1 MSIACKEKSHTKLQV
16 SVNWLSK
23 NDKSSKNDQ
32 MTRTIEFFFP
42 LILLLHILHLKHF
55 LRNTSFHPFS
65 FQNMNKKSNFFYFS
79 GLDERGLE
87 AQQMS
92 SGLYGHRSNS
102 SASSSPPATSGSGQT
117 GLVVPQPIN
126 AAKGPGQSGN
136 SAAGH
141 HSGNNNS
148 GHITHPSNGSTGRKY
163 QCKMCPQVGKVI
175 WLLKLLIG

>member
-55 LRNTSFHPFS
+55 LRNTSF
-65 FQNMNKKSNFFYFS
+65 QNMNKKLFFYFS

-175 WLLKLLIG
+175 